1 MSRLLCIA
9 IVILIALNNYG
20 QSREITILQ
29 LEKNR
34 FTAMINKDSAFMAKI
49 FASDLLYIHINGMQ
63 DSKETL
69 IQNIMND
76 YLDYIT
82 VELTQADV
90 RTTNQFAWV
99 HGAAKIKVRNGKDS
113 PEVEMSIRY
122 LDIYK
127 KEDGDWKLVAW
138 QSARINTP

>member
-1 MSRLLCIA
+1 MSRLFCIA
-9 IVILIALNNYG
+9 TVFFISLSTYG

-34 FTAMINKDSAFMAKI
+34 FKAMINKDSAFMAKV
-49 FASDLLYIHINGMQ
+49 FASDLLYIHSNGMQ

-69 IQNIMND
+69 IQNIMNRN
-76 YLDYIT
+76 LDYIA

-90 RTTNQFAWV
+90 RTTNQFVWV
-99 HGAAKIKVRNGKDS
+99 HGAAKIKVRNGKDA
-113 PEVEMSIRY
+113 PEIEMSIRY

-127 KEDGDWKLVAW
+127 REDGDWKLVAW
-138 QSARINTP
+138 QSARLN

>member
-49 FASDLLYIHINGMQ
+49 FASDLLYIHSN
-63 DSKETL
+63 
-69 IQNIMND
+69 
-76 YLDYIT
+76 
-82 VELTQADV
+82 
-90 RTTNQFAWV
+90 WV

>member
-1 MSRLLCIA
+1 MSRLFCIA
-9 IVILIALNNYG
+9 IVFLVAQNNYG

-29 LEKNR
+29 LEKDR
-34 FTAMINKDSAFMAKI
+34 FKAMINRDSAFMVKV
-49 FASDLLYIHINGMQ
+49 FATDLLYIHSNGMQ

-69 IQNIMND
+69 IQNIMNH
-76 YLDYIT
+76 YLEYIS

-90 RTTNQFAWV
+90 RTTSQFAWV

-138 QSARINTP
+138 QSARLN